1 MRFGSNAALLLLGV
15 VVIVAGSLWQADWQ
29 TGQGRPLLAGRTA
42 FVAGTSPESAPAAA
56 AGEGFTDWWG
66 KHGQQVA
73 EFAACMLDGAGLA
86 RLLIAGISGVGGVLA
101 AAALIAGA
109 LACLT

>member
-1 MRFGSNAALLLLGV
+1 MRVGVGAALLLLGV
-15 VVIVAGSLWQADWQ
+15 AMIVAGSVRHPTVDVLEQ
-29 TGQGRPLLAGRTA
+29 RPRVEGLAVEVTA
-42 FVAGTSPESAPAAA
+42 ASVERAPAAA
-56 AGEGFTDWWG
+56 MGSGFADWWG

-86 RLLIAGISGVGGVLA
+86 QLLIAGVSGVGGILA
-101 AAALIAGA
+101 AAGLAVGA